1 MCGRQTTID
10 VDVLMYGVIIYRQ
23 YRLLMKI
30 LTDSYKLCT
39 LNHQFDV
46 IWHAHYLKTH
56 AHPLSDLWFHHFK
69 NDSNKQKNNGSWTKL
84 TSSSIVYL

>member
-1 MCGRQTTID
+1 MAHVQLGHCGCMSACMCVCMCGRQTTID

-46 IWHAHYLKTH
+46 I
-56 AHPLSDLWFHHFK
+56 
-69 NDSNKQKNNGSWTKL
+69 
-84 TSSSIVYL
+84 